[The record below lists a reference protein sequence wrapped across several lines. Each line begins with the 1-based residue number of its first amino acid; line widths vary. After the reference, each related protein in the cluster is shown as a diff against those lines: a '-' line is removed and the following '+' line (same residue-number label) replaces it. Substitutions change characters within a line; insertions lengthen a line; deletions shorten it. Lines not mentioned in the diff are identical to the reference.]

1 MLAATSSLIAASGLF
16 AVAFGAPLPKPSRS
30 LVARAAYQ
38 VFSGD
43 GTTAQGW
50 PDQVQ
55 WSSFESL
62 WATNLPTISISC
74 GQFGVPENSE
84 AEKAAIKNGLIAASK
99 KSGVDASYLLA
110 IMMQESKGCVRAPT
124 TNYGVRNPGLFQDFN
139 GAASCNDGAVIN
151 PCPDATIAQMI
162 AEGAG
167 IGMQVGLSIGIA
179 QTGASDVSK
188 YYKAAR
194 IYNSGSIVGTG
205 NLGQGIATHCYASDI
220 ANRLLGWVE
229 GGSTCNENTI
239 GSLTGSTP
247 YVGNGN
253 NTPPTTTTPKPSS
266 TPSATPTAAPTPNYN
281 NNNND
286 HDATTPGEGET
297 PVTTTPVVTAE
308 KFSGAAANCK
318 KYHEV
323 KAGETCES
331 TGIDLATLVSLNA
344 GLNISCNNLWLGY
357 AYCIAI

>member
-1 MLAATSSLIAASGLF
+1 MLAATSSFFAASSLF
-16 AVAFGAPLPKPSRS
+16 AVAFGAPLPKATRS
-30 LVARAAYQ
+30 LVPRAGYQ

-55 WSSFESL
+55 WGSFESL

-74 GQFGVPENSE
+74 AQYGVPENSD
-84 AEKAAIKNGLIAASK
+84 AETAAIKNGLIAASK

-110 IMMQESKGCVRAPT
+110 IMMQESKGCVRVPT

-139 GAASCNDGAVIN
+139 GVASCNDGTVIN

-167 IGMQVGLSIGIA
+167 IGMEVGLSIGIA
-179 QTGASDVSK
+179 QTGVSDVSK

-194 IYNSGSIVGTG
+194 IYNSGSIASSG
-205 NLGQGIATHCYASDI
+205 NLGQGIATHCYVSDI

-239 GSLTGSTP
+239 GSLTGGAPLTNP
-247 YVGNGN
+247 
-253 NTPPTTTTPKPSS
+253 PPTSTTPKPSS
-266 TPSATPTAAPTPNYN
+266 TPSSAPSPVPT
-281 NNNND
+281 ND
-286 HDATTPGEGET
+286 DDASTPGEGDT
-297 PVTTTPVVTAE
+297 PGTPAPIVTAE
-308 KFSGAAANCK
+308 KYAGAALGCK
-318 KYHEV
+318 TYHEV

-331 TGIDLATLVSLNA
+331 IGIDLAKLISLNN
-344 GLNISCNNLWLGY
+344 GLNPNCDNLWLGY
-357 AYCIAI
+357 AYCTGL